1 MTEKELRIE
10 KIRNGTV
17 LDHIPP
23 GMALKVMKILGL
35 EENVKTTVSIGIHVP
50 SKKTGFKD
58 IVKIEDRYLAEK
70 EIAKIALI
78 APNATVNI
86 IKDYEVIEK
95 HRVSP
100 PSEIVG
106 IVKCSNPSCVTNTNE
121 PIPPEFVVVSTD
133 PIRIK
138 CKYCEREMD
147 SKEIIQNI
155 I

>member
-1 MTEKELRIE
+1 MTDKELRIE
-10 KIRNGTV
+10 KIKNGTV

-50 SKKTGFKD
+50 SKKTGYKD
-58 IVKIEDRYLAEK
+58 IVKIEDRYLADK

-86 IKDYEVIEK
+86 IKEYEVVEK
-95 HRVSP
+95 HSVSP

-106 IVKCSNPSCVTNTNE
+106 IVKCANPSCVTNAKE
-121 PIPPEFVVVSTD
+121 PVSPEFVVVSTD

>member
-50 SKKTGFKD
+50 SRKTGFKD
-58 IVKIEDRYLAEK
+58 IVKIEDRYLADK

-106 IVKCSNPSCVTNTNE
+106 IVKCPNPSCVTNAKE
-121 PIPPEFVVVSTD
+121 PVPPEFMVVSTD

>member
-58 IVKIEDRYLAEK
+58 IVKIEDRYLADK
-70 EIAKIALI
+70 ELAKIALI

-86 IKDYEVIEK
+86 IKEYEVIEK

-106 IVKCSNPSCVTNTNE
+106 IVKCANPSCVTNARE
-121 PIPPEFVVVSTD
+121 PVSPEFMVVSTD